1 MKSTKNGFT
10 LLEIIIVV
18 IIGAILASVAIPKYT
33 GAVEKSRASEGT
45 YILGTLLSAQE
56 RYFLE
61 KGVFASDRTKLDVE
75 IPTPK
80 NFDLPTVSAGC
91 ASGAECAAL
100 DRNNGAYS
108 LSIDR
113 DGDVSCAET
122 TAGACQQAG
131 F

>member
-1 MKSTKNGFT
+1 MRSTKHGFT
-10 LLEIIIVV
+10 LLEITIVV
-18 IIGAILASVAIPKYT
+18 IIGAILAAVGIPKYT

-45 YILGTLLSAQE
+45 YILGTLLAAQE

-61 KGVFASDRTKLDVE
+61 KGSFASDPATLDVE

-80 NFDLPTVSAGC
+80 NFNAPSVSSGC
-91 ASGAECAAL
+91 ATAAACATIA
-100 DRNNGAYS
+100 RNTGAYT

-113 DGDVSCAET
+113 DGDITCSGSA
-122 TAGACQQAG
+122 ANCQQAG